1 MKKIAIYRFILTMLA
16 ILALA
21 ACAKPLPLERSSYA
35 GNWQSGAMSLLIT
48 QDGDVAYKR
57 RIGSNTTNSVRG
69 PLRSFDGNNFVV
81 GVWPLKITF
90 EVSVPPHE
98 VYGRW
103 KMTVDGV
110 ELTRE

>member
-1 MKKIAIYRFILTMLA
+1 MKKIVMSRFILTLLA

-21 ACAKPLPLERSSYA
+21 ACAQPLPPEKSSYA
-35 GNWQSGAMSLLIT
+35 GNWQSAAMGLLIT
-48 QDGDVAYKR
+48 QDGNVAYKR
-57 RIGSNTTNSVRG
+57 RIGSNTTKSVRG
-69 PLRSFDGNNFVV
+69 PLQSFEGNNFIV
-81 GVWPLKITF
+81 GVWPLKVTF

-98 VYGRW
+98 IHGRW

>member
-1 MKKIAIYRFILTMLA
+1 MYRFFLTMLT

-21 ACAKPLPLERSSYA
+21 ACAQPLPPEKILYA
-35 GNWQSGAMSLLIT
+35 GNWQSSAMGLLIT
-48 QDGDVAYKR
+48 QDGNVAYKR
-57 RIGSNTTNSVRG
+57 HIGSNTTKSMRG
-69 PLRSFDGNNFVV
+69 PLRSFEGNNFIV

-90 EVSVPPHE
+90 AVSAPPHE
-98 VYGRW
+98 VHGRW